1 MKLVLFNIIGNKDI
15 GTGHIYRSLSLA
27 KEIKKNFKV
36 TFLTSKNQK
45 LAIQSIKKTKY
56 ELFYP
61 SEETIYDKKNNLKP
75 LIVRT
80 DVLSTTKKKIKFLK
94 KNKRKVINFEG

>member
-36 TFLTSKNQK
+36 TFITSKNQK

-56 ELFYP
+56 DLFYT
-61 SEETIYDKKNNLKP
+61 SEEKIYDKINNLKP
-75 LIVRT
+75 LIVIN
-80 DVLSTTKKKIKFLK
+80 DVLSTKKKNIEFLK
-94 KNKRKVINFEG
+94 KK